1 MKTTLKKELP
11 IIAIILLP
19 LIYLF
24 FVWDSLPNKVPL
36 HWNIKGE
43 IDRYGDKTELIL
55 VPLILPILIY
65 LIFLL
70 VPIIDPKG
78 KMSNMG
84 NKLYNLKFL
93 LTTIMSILSVF
104 IIYSSKEG
112 SLENPNFVLII
123 VGLILLILG
132 NYFKTIKPNYF
143 IGIRTP
149 WTLESEDNWKETH
162 KIGSKLW
169 FWAGLIIVVL
179 SLILSSEIVFNIFYL
194 IITIIVI
201 VPVVFSYMH
210 FKKNKRETN

>member
-24 FVWDSLPNKVPL
+24 FVWDNLPNKVPL

-55 VPLILPILIY
+55 IPLILPILIY

-93 LTTIMSILSVF
+93 LTTIMSILSAF

-149 WTLESEDNWKETH
+149 WTLENEDNWKETH